1 MNRLAL
7 LSLLCSV
14 NGLKLREPQPRRLDT
29 SLIKFVE
36 EDEASLE
43 YDPSDVQIRF
53 VDIDD

>member
-36 EDEASLE
+36 EDEATLE